1 MVLNMITYKFYV
13 GKDVY
18 EFTAESKLSAME
30 MCNRQV
36 IDKLDLHPMA
46 WFDAGQNA
54 FSCQSG
60 NFFDYGNKM
69 KIETAI
75 GILNKEREFL
85 GMGFLELLQDI
96 QLEGKMVYSEK
107 TMEAFERFMVDGR
120 KMFAPVA
127 E

>member
-1 MVLNMITYKFYV
+1 MITTNLVKRWTPQFVNVSTMLAVLLLTFMVLN
-13 GKDVY
+13 
-18 EFTAESKLSAME
+18 
-30 MCNRQV
+30 
-36 IDKLDLHPMA
+36 
-46 WFDAGQNA
+46 
-54 FSCQSG
+54 
-60 NFFDYGNKM
+60 M

-85 GMGFLELLQDI
+85 GLGFLELLQDI
-96 QLEGKMVYSEK
+96 QKYGKMVYSEK